1 MRVLLVAP
9 STGLAYAA
17 EEVQAVVNTAGL
29 SVRLLQ
35 GSVNERDVIE
45 ALRQRVYDCLW
56 LATHGNR
63 DGVLLS
69 DGALLSTSA
78 LTALVRSHAIPF
90 VFLNTCES
98 LQTAMQINQEAQAD
112 VVATVLEVPDAEAY
126 RTGALLAY
134 HLGKGEATRDA
145 YEASKPGGNRT
156 YVYLGKSTRSRQ
168 TDGDA
173 PTPIEHRVST
183 LERDVRRLWGVIRP
197 SPRQMTAR
205 LLFWGLLV
213 ALWSMWMIKEV
224 RDWLIAF
231 PFQAIAI
238 TLALI
243 IAALIIRWLPEDEHH
258 D

>member
-1 MRVLLVAP
+1 MHILLVAP
-9 STGLAYAA
+9 ATGLTYAA
-17 EEVQAVVNTAGL
+17 EEVQAIVNTAGL

-35 GSVNERDVIE
+35 GNVNERDVIE
-45 ALRQRVYDCLW
+45 ALRQRTYDCLW

-69 DGALLSTSA
+69 GSAILSTSA

-112 VVATVLEVPDAEAY
+112 VVATVMEVPDAEAY

-134 HLGKGEATRDA
+134 HLGRGEQTREA
-145 YEASKPGGNRT
+145 YEASKPGNNRT
-156 YVYLGKSTRSRQ
+156 YVYLNKATRGRQ
-168 TDGDA
+168 ANEVSD
-173 PTPIEHRVST
+173 PIEHRVSS
-183 LERDVRRLWGVIRP
+183 LERDVRKLWATIRP
-197 SPRQMTAR
+197 SPRQMTAK
-205 LLFWGLLV
+205 LIFWGLLV
-213 ALWSMWMIKEV
+213 SLWSMWMIKEV
-224 RDWLIAF
+224 RDWLISS

-238 TLALI
+238 TLALV

>member
-1 MRVLLVAP
+1 MRILLVAP

-17 EEVQAVVNTAGL
+17 EEVQSVVNTAGL

-35 GSVNERDVIE
+35 GTVAERDVIE
-45 ALRQRVYDCLW
+45 ALRQRSYDCLW

-69 DGALLSTSA
+69 NNAMLSTSA

-98 LQTAMQINQEAQAD
+98 LNTAMQINGEAQAD
-112 VVATVLEVPDAEAY
+112 VVATVVEVPDAEAY

-134 HLGKGEATRDA
+134 HLGKGETTQDA

-156 YVYLGKSTRSRQ
+156 YVYLSKGTRNRQ
-168 TDGDA
+168 TNDDA
-173 PTPIEHRVST
+173 PIEHRVST
-183 LERDVRRLWGVIRP
+183 LERDVRRLWGMVKP
-197 SPRQMTAR
+197 GPRQMTAK
-205 LLFWGLLV
+205 LLFWGMLV
-213 ALWSMWMIKEV
+213 ALWSMWMIKEI
-224 RDWLIAF
+224 RDWLIQY
-231 PFQAIAI
+231 PFQAILI
-238 TLALI
+238 TLALV
-243 IAALIIRWLPEDEHH
+243 IAALIIRWLPEDNSH